1 MTPHS
6 RLWKDVDEDMIVG
19 IGIDIVEIPRF
30 EATIARQPGM
40 VDRLFT
46 AREQITDEGHA
57 RTPTSLAARFAA
69 KEAVAKALGAPQ
81 GMQWHHCEVVGD
93 SSGRPYLHLSG
104 TVQDQA
110 SAQGVT
116 TWHLSLSHDGDL
128 AVAYVI
134 AEAH

>member
-1 MTPHS
+1 
-6 RLWKDVDEDMIVG
+6 MIVG

-30 EATIARQPGM
+30 EGTITRQPAM

-46 AREQITDEGHA
+46 QREQFTDDGHR

-69 KEAVAKALGAPQ
+69 KEAVAKALGVPA

-93 SSGRPYLHLSG
+93 ASGRPHLHLSD
-104 TVQDQA
+104 TVLGQA
-110 SAQGVT
+110 HAQGIT
-116 TWHLSLSHDGDL
+116 SWHLSLSHDGDL

-134 AEAH
+134 AEAP